1 MARIRTI
8 KPEFWTDEKLAPLSP
23 ICRLTFLG
31 LVSMADDAGRLND
44 SVKLLDGL
52 LFSETDDS
60 VGDSLNE
67 LESLGV
73 IQRGS
78 TSNGKR
84 VIQIVGWLK
93 HQKIEKANLK
103 SALPEIDQRQVGET
117 SGKRRNLPKDVRDA
131 ILQHDDY
138 KCCECG
144 IDVIPEK
151 QDRYDSRDNLAE
163 IDHVI
168 ALADGG
174 SDEPEN
180 MRTLCKKCNR
190 RKQGLEL
197 AQRNRRQ
204 FAESST
210 TSRGEVGDISPPGST
225 IYDLRSTTDDLRPG
239 SRSKRARSEVQIP
252 NELSEAWAKWVAYIL
267 ESQGKSIGAIEAE
280 ATLKSLLDRG
290 VGKAIRD
297 IEFSIVKRCKTIRDS
312 DNDYDKPKSGP
323 KTFAAQ
329 RVENTKK
336 AIEEFANDE

>member
-52 LFSETDDS
+52 LFSETNDS
-60 VGDSLNE
+60 VGDSLDE
-67 LESLGV
+67 LESIGV

-78 TSNGKR
+78 TTNGKR

-103 SALPEIDQRQVGET
+103 SALPEIDRRQVDDM
-117 SGKRRNLPKDVRDA
+117 SGKRRNLPKNVRDA

-144 IDVIPEK
+144 VDVIPEK

-190 RKQGLEL
+190 RKQGREL
-197 AQRNRRQ
+197 AERNRRLIDDQ
-204 FAESST
+204 ST
-210 TSRGEVGDISPPGST
+210 TSRGTIDDMSPPGST
-225 IYDLRSTTDDLRPG
+225 IYDLRSTTKDQ
-239 SRSKRARSEVQIP
+239 RSTSSGAVRECPPEV
-252 NELSEAWAKWVAYIL
+252 EEVGAYMAII
-267 ESQGKSIGAIEAE
+267 GK
-280 ATLKSLLDRG
+280 D
-290 VGKAIRD
+290 
-297 IEFSIVKRCKTIRDS
+297 
-312 DNDYDKPKSGP
+312 
-323 KTFAAQ
+323 AAQ
-329 RVENTKK
+329 AQAFVDYYTANGWVQGTESKPIKDWHSQVRIWFRK
-336 AIEEFANDE
+336 EEERNKSSPGRNAQRNQVDIPKESMFAQ